1 MKSEKQLYQWD
12 VNQYLIELQPT
23 AEFVDYP
30 MGNEGIRIKADG
42 TRCRIPD
49 EVLQTYGGKTCYE
62 RYPDGTYRAYSFTV
76 LYAPKP
82 PDYIYTPEER
92 TTFEALTARVDSVI
106 EDIKRRADSGEF
118 DGKTPGSGHGGY
130 DHERRERR

>member
-12 VNQYLIELQPT
+12 VNQYLAGLQPA
-23 AEFVDYP
+23 AEFVDYQ
-30 MGNEGIRIKADG
+30 MGNEVIRIKADG

-76 LYAPKP
+76 RAEQSENSGRWW
-82 PDYIYTPEER
+82 TVQQR
-92 TTFEALTARVDSVI
+92 STTT
-106 EDIKRRADSGEF
+106 
-118 DGKTPGSGHGGY
+118 TTT
-130 DHERRERR
+130 

>member
-12 VNQYLIELQPT
+12 VNQYFTELQPT

-30 MGNEGIRIKADG
+30 MGNEVIRIKADG

-62 RYPDGTYRAYSFTV
+62 RYPDGTYRAHSFTV

-82 PDYIYTPEER
+82 PEYVYTPEER
-92 TTFEALTARVDSVI
+92 TTFEALTARVDAAI
-106 EDIKRRADSGEF
+106 EEIKRRASNQ
-118 DGKTPGSGHGGY
+118 
-130 DHERRERR
+130 